1 MSIAKCGILHSH
13 NNLLFTSVLL
23 ICGIVLFASILV
35 AARFSDLQL
44 NHEVLHVIV
53 KILGCM
59 MAPGITGFLLMR
71 QGEKENG
78 YILWLACSVLVI

>member
-35 AARFSDLQL
+35 VARFTDLQL
-44 NHEVLHVIV
+44 NHEVLHVII

-59 MAPGITGFLLMR
+59 MAPGITGCLLMR

-78 YILWLACSVLVI
+78 YTLPLACSVLVI

>member
-1 MSIAKCGILHSH
+1 
-13 NNLLFTSVLL
+13 
-23 ICGIVLFASILV
+23 
-35 AARFSDLQL
+35 L
-44 NHEVLHVIV
+44 NHEVLHVII

-78 YILWLACSVLVI
+78 YTLWLACSVLVI

>member
-13 NNLLFTSVLL
+13 NKLLFTSILL

-44 NHEVLHVIV
+44 NHEVLHVII
-53 KILGCM
+53 KIPGCM
-59 MAPGITGFLLMR
+59 MPLGITGFLLMR

-78 YILWLACSVLVI
+78 YALWLACSVLVI